1 MISTAFANPRI
12 DVLPPPPPAPAPS
25 ASVDLNDSSLEA
37 IEASRSALARRSVG
51 IDLPPAVDWI
61 LGGVLALAVLSVF
74 GGLIWMLVKE
84 RVAQRQI
91 EMEEAEEPPTEQET
105 ERTVRAAVDAGLAA
119 LDDADTDARRAVIAC
134 WVRLEAAAAA
144 AGTERSAGD
153 TSTELV
159 SRLPARHDV
168 SEPVLEAL
176 AEVYREARFARH
188 AVDESTREQA
198 RTALRLLRDE
208 LRAGVRRGD

>member
-1 MISTAFANPRI
+1 MSCRRPHLRRHRVPRWTSTILRWR
-12 DVLPPPPPAPAPS
+12 PS
-25 ASVDLNDSSLEA
+25 RRRA
-37 IEASRSALARRSVG
+37 RRWRRSVG

-159 SRLPARHDV
+159 SRL
-168 SEPVLEAL
+168 
-176 AEVYREARFARH
+176 
-188 AVDESTREQA
+188 
-198 RTALRLLRDE
+198 
-208 LRAGVRRGD
+208 